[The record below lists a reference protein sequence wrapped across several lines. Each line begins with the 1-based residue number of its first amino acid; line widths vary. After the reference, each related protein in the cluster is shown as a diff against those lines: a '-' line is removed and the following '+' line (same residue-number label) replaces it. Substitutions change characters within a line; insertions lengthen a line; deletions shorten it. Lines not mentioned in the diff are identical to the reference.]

1 MLDELAFRNGCAIAF
16 DVTKSAIYAG
26 VRILHANIVAI

>member
-1 MLDELAFRNGCAIAF
+1 MLDELAFRNGRAIAF
-16 DVTKSAIYAG
+16 DATKSAIYAG